1 MFHKFMLADIWILKF
16 ENILEFPLIWD
27 QRKLMGHCV
36 SEMAK
41 KLGIFS
47 WKMYCH

>member
-1 MFHKFMLADIWILKF
+1 MLADILILKF

-27 QRKLMGHCV
+27 QRKLRGHCV

-47 WKMYCH
+47 WEMYCH